1 MNPDLNIIANYYR
14 VVTNLGEYLT
24 VGKLQPTNVELQIK
38 IKNKMQELNRQGAI
52 TMDIILPDASS
63 QIREALASKLNT
75 EDEKIK
81 QIGSVLIMN
90 SFNVTSSLDGVTIGN
105 AAVST
110 GYSMLFKNLA
120 SVFNAIS
127 NDFQIDMDYIKGDQ
141 ASNTGDRANTSVNL
155 TLSPRVKIKTI
166 GICNVQNNYLSG
178 EGSIEYDVSKEMTEV
193 LFFMLIPNQPI
204 LDL

>member
-1 MNPDLNIIANYYR
+1 MNPYLNIVANYYR

-52 TMDIILPDASS
+52 AMDIILPDASS

-155 TLSPRVKIKTI
+155 TFLPV
-166 GICNVQNNYLSG
+166 
-178 EGSIEYDVSKEMTEV
+178 
-193 LFFMLIPNQPI
+193 
-204 LDL
+204 